1 MKKRPSG
8 QGKEKRMG
16 EKFTKPED
24 VNFSQTEG
32 SQVLFPDTQSSSQSL
47 GTLKSLHR
55 EMQCH
60 LMLHLVHLL

>member
-8 QGKEKRMG
+8 QGREKKMG

-24 VNFSQTEG
+24 VNFSQNEG

-55 EMQCH
+55 D
-60 LMLHLVHLL
+60 LIARK